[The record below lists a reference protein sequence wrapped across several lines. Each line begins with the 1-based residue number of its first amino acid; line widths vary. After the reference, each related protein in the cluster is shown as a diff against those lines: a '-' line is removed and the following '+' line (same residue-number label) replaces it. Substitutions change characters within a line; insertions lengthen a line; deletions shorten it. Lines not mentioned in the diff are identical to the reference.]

1 MGSGAGVCR
10 HWRTHAQSWTLG
22 AEIGLVCAP
31 VTSPDLLDFSCSAVT
46 LGLTALAAALAF
58 GSTQI
63 RVSLYLAAYF
73 TCLAVDS
80 VIGMALGGW
89 HEVLPVEAVR
99 WLHAVNVPLAYLLG
113 PLLYGYAVA
122 LTSFPSGRRGRRLW
136 HMAPFACALVV
147 SAGNAVAA
155 FDRWPV
161 GSSLVRFVY
170 SAWVVQGMFYLALA
184 VHRTYQARPLLEQA
198 HADEVALRLTWLRR
212 LLALVGIIWALIALD
227 RIPTVTGMRESAWF
241 GPILGCATTMTLCVI
256 AWFGLRQRVL
266 VPQGLAESAPA
277 DAQSHAVAYARSGV
291 DSVQCAQIAD
301 ELRRLMRSEHL
312 YEDSHFDLQALSE
325 RSGWPPNYVSQAL
338 NQGLGQNFFEFVNG
352 FRVAAAERCLTDP
365 ADQRTILEV
374 ALACGFGS
382 KSTFNAV
389 FKRMTDRTPSQYR
402 RRHCVFPDQ
411 SPA

>member
-1 MGSGAGVCR
+1 M
-10 HWRTHAQSWTLG
+10 
-22 AEIGLVCAP
+22 
-31 VTSPDLLDFSCSAVT
+31 TSPDLLDFACSAVT
-46 LGLTALAAALAF
+46 LGLTTLAAVLIF

-73 TCLAVDS
+73 ACLAIDS

-89 HEVLPVEAVR
+89 RDVLPVEAVR

-122 LTSFPSGRRGRRLW
+122 LTSLPSNRHGRKLW
-136 HMAPFACALVV
+136 HIAPYACVLLVSV
-147 SAGNAVAA
+147 GNAVAA
-155 FDRWPV
+155 FDRWPA
-161 GSSLVRFVY
+161 GMSLVRFVY
-170 SAWVVQGMFYLALA
+170 SAWVLQGMIYLALA
-184 VHRTYQARPLLEQA
+184 VYRTYQARPLLEQS

-212 LLALVGIIWALIALD
+212 LLALVGLIWALIAID
-227 RIPTVTGMRESAWF
+227 RVPTVTGIEESAWF
-241 GPILGCATTMTLCVI
+241 GPMLGCATTVTLCVL

-266 VPQGLAESAPA
+266 VPPDLVELTVA
-277 DAQSHAVAYARSGV
+277 DSKSHAAVYARSGV
-291 DSVQCAQIAD
+291 DPVQCAQIAD
-301 ELRRLMRSEHL
+301 ELRRLMRNEHL
-312 YEDSHFDLQALSE
+312 YADSHFDLQALSE
-325 RSGWPPNYVSQAL
+325 RSGWSPNYISQAL

-352 FRVAAAERCLTDP
+352 FRVAAAECCLADPTDK
-365 ADQRTILEV
+365 RTILEV

-402 RRHCVFPDQ
+402 RSHLVFSNE

>member
-1 MGSGAGVCR
+1 M
-10 HWRTHAQSWTLG
+10 L
-22 AEIGLVCAP
+22 I
-31 VTSPDLLDFSCSAVT
+31 
-46 LGLTALAAALAF
+46 F

-73 TCLAVDS
+73 ACLAVDS
-80 VIGMALGGW
+80 VVGMALGGW
-89 HEVLPVEAVR
+89 RDVLPVEAVR

-122 LTSFPSGRRGRRLW
+122 LTSLPSSRHGRKLW
-136 HMAPFACALVV
+136 HIVPYACVLLV

-155 FDRWPV
+155 FDRWPA
-161 GSSLVRFVY
+161 GMSLVRFVY
-170 SAWVVQGMFYLALA
+170 SAWVLQGMIYLVLA

-212 LLALVGIIWALIALD
+212 LLALVGIIWALVAID
-227 RIPTVTGMRESAWF
+227 RIPIVTGMEESAWF
-241 GPILGCATTMTLCVI
+241 GPVPGCATTVTLCVL

-266 VPQGLAESAPA
+266 VPPDFVEPTAA
-277 DAQSHAVAYARSGV
+277 DPESHAAAYARSGV
-291 DSVQCAQIAD
+291 DPVQCAQIAD

-312 YEDSHFDLQALSE
+312 YADSHFDLQALSE
-325 RSGWPPNYVSQAL
+325 RSGWSPNYISQAL

-352 FRVAAAERCLTDP
+352 FRVAAAESCLADPTDK
-365 ADQRTILEV
+365 RTILEV

-402 RRHCVFPDQ
+402 RSHPAFPDE

>member
-1 MGSGAGVCR
+1 M
-10 HWRTHAQSWTLG
+10 
-22 AEIGLVCAP
+22 
-31 VTSPDLLDFSCSAVT
+31 TSPDLLDFACSAVT
-46 LGLTALAAALAF
+46 LGLTTLAAMLIF

-73 TCLAVDS
+73 ACLAIDS

-89 HEVLPVEAVR
+89 RDVLPVETVR
-99 WLHAVNVPLAYLLG
+99 WLHTVNVPLAYLLG

-122 LTSFPSGRRGRRLW
+122 LTSLPSSRHGRKLW
-136 HMAPFACALVV
+136 HIVPYACVLLV

-155 FDRWPV
+155 FDRWPA
-161 GSSLVRFVY
+161 GMSLVRFVY
-170 SAWVVQGMFYLALA
+170 SAWVLQGMIYLVLA

-212 LLALVGIIWALIALD
+212 LLALVGIIWALVVID
-227 RIPTVTGMRESAWF
+227 RIPIVTGMEESAWF
-241 GPILGCATTMTLCVI
+241 GPVLGCATTVTLCVL

-266 VPQGLAESAPA
+266 VPPDFVEPTAA
-277 DAQSHAVAYARSGV
+277 DPESHATAYARSGV
-291 DSVQCAQIAD
+291 DPVQCAQIAD
-301 ELRRLMRSEHL
+301 ELRRLMGSEHL
-312 YEDSHFDLQALSE
+312 YADSHFDLQALSE
-325 RSGWPPNYVSQAL
+325 RSGWSPNYISQAL

-352 FRVAAAERCLTDP
+352 FRVAAAESCLADP
-365 ADQRTILEV
+365 ADKRTILEV

-402 RRHCVFPDQ
+402 RSHLVFSDE